1 MNYKLFIQSKDYRY
15 YLYALAAC
23 LVLWI
28 FEPYVTDLFKGVS
41 EVFAGCRRMPFVLL
55 VLCVAVGL
63 SVYVCIKVFGNKKQY
78 VSHKQLAFLL
88 FVAIVYAYYRFKS
101 GLPFELWGFSVKG
114 VRLAWT
120 DLLALP
126 LLCRLLQFV
135 LYPRSNG
142 QSLQESLLFSDK
154 AIDRPVDD
162 IFGYQDFVDDMLSD
176 VYCLDLSE
184 SYSIGVTGDWGQG
197 KSSYLNLLKNNVE
210 SRGDLCVVFSPRASK
225 STEAIQEDFFR
236 QLSACLFKYHT
247 NLGNNIRRYT
257 KVLSIADDGWFGKM
271 VSALETLDLDDEK
284 AAINNGIKRIGKKL
298 FVIIEDF
305 DRLTAEEILEVMKVI
320 DRNGDFCNTVY
331 VSAYDKR
338 YVNSVLGSYFGNDNA
353 QDYSDKYFQYEY
365 ALPPQKSSAIVGFI
379 EEFLNKSVFVEDD
392 YRRAS
397 AKAFLESNE
406 KIIVVFLPSLRHA
419 KRFLN
424 VFGPRYLKIKED
436 VRFDDFF
443 FLTLLRYVDIG
454 TYNALGRLELVI
466 PNSFLDYQE
475 KVFTLARNAED
486 ELKERKGKKQSIEI
500 LSRLFPEVNS
510 VKNDYVGRI
519 RWIDSFDLYFYD
531 YRPGKAYVKDLLNL
545 YLENSDEDAF
555 QRIDEGVEKGF
566 ATSFIDF
573 LCGRRDY
580 WLVSVQNYFRRF
592 KLLCYL
598 NHKVGRSVQLE
609 NEICNSWEKDA
620 AKDMES
626 IISPK
631 DYKERMEEVVREM
644 IPVVPVEMGYL
655 FIQELDS
662 IYDSLGVKRDLLFS
676 FEILTGMAIW
686 AQRYYYQLYG
696 SDAFDYNVAFVLAG
710 IRQKNVLSTVV
721 EPAKQEIVS
730 LMKLHPD
737 EFASKI
743 IELRLESLGGKKLIQ
758 ISFTSVFLAEQ
769 FFPVDGFGFNDWL
782 KLLSSVSARSVLSLV
797 HDYYM
802 SGRRPLRVDALMDE
816 YSEGDFD
823 SLYEAIV
830 NDSNRKLDA
839 AIQGIIEEGSVFD
852 FKGLRY
858 RIGASEEEIK
868 SSINRLV
875 EARAINARYVKLKE
889 EVEPFD
895 NGDFIQIRWDLFVT
909 LKLGIEKTENL
920 FVIESII
927 DDRQL
932 KLVGFSRLFSVD
944 ELRPVFIEDEV
955 SQKIYFDPEMPQP
968 HSVDC
973 RFFMIHFESVFDEQE
988 VSFKQRVEQK
998 GFLFVHEVQHWLR
1011 EELGSDGLKM
1021 SEK

>member
-15 YLYALAAC
+15 YLYALAAF

-28 FEPYVTDLFKGVS
+28 FEPYVTELFKGVS
-41 EVFAGCRRMPFVLL
+41 EIFAGCRRVPFVLL
-55 VLCVAVGL
+55 VLCVAVGQ
-63 SVYVCIKVFGNKKQY
+63 SVCFCVKAFGKKKQY
-78 VSHKQLAFLL
+78 VSHKQMALLL
-88 FVAIVYAYYRFKS
+88 FVVIVYAYYRINTE
-101 GLPFELWGFSVKG
+101 LPFEFWGFSVKG
-114 VRLAWT
+114 FRLAWT
-120 DLLALP
+120 DLLVLP

-135 LYPRSNG
+135 VYPRSEG
-142 QSLQESLLFSDK
+142 QSTQESLLFSDK
-154 AIDRPVDD
+154 AINNQADD

-197 KSSYLNLLKNNVE
+197 KSSFLNLLKKGVE

-225 STEAIQEDFFR
+225 NADAIQEDFFR
-236 QLSACLFKYHT
+236 QLSVCLYKHHT
-247 NLGNNIRRYT
+247 NLGNRIRRYT
-257 KVLSIADDGWFGKM
+257 KVLSIADDGWFGKIA
-271 VSALETLDLDDEK
+271 SALETLNADDEK
-284 AAINNGIKRIGKKL
+284 AAINHAIKRIGKKL

-338 YVNSVLGSYFGNDNA
+338 YVNSVLSTYFGNDNA

-379 EEFLNKSVFVEDD
+379 EEYLKKSVFVGEVNGM
-392 YRRAS
+392 AL
-397 AKAFLESNE
+397 AKAFLKSNE
-406 KIIVVFLPSLRHA
+406 KIIVGLLPSLRHA

-443 FLTLLRYVDIG
+443 FLTLLRYIDIA
-454 TYNALGRLELVI
+454 TYNALGRLEFVI
-466 PNSFLDYQE
+466 PNSFLDYRE
-475 KVFTLARNAED
+475 KVFALVKNAED
-486 ELKERKGKKQSIEI
+486 VLKERNAKKQSMVI
-500 LSRLFPEVNS
+500 LSRLFPEVDS

-555 QRIDEGVEKGF
+555 RRIDEGIEKGLT
-566 ATSFIDF
+566 TSFVDF
-573 LCGRRDY
+573 LCGRREY
-580 WLVSVQNYFRRF
+580 WLVSAQNYFRRF

-609 NEICNSWEKDA
+609 NEICYSWEKKA
-620 AKDMES
+620 AKEMGS
-626 IISPK
+626 MIPPK
-631 DYKERMEEVVREM
+631 DYKARLEEVIREM
-644 IPVVPVEMGYL
+644 IPVAPVELGYL

-662 IYDSLGVKRDLLFS
+662 VCDSIGVKRGLLFS
-676 FEILTGMAIW
+676 PEELTGMALW

-696 SDAFDYNVAFVLAG
+696 SSAFDYDVAFALAN
-710 IRQKNVLSTVV
+710 IRQKDVLSKVV

-737 EFASKI
+737 EFAAKI
-743 IELRLESLGGKKLIQ
+743 LVIKPESLGGKKLIQ
-758 ISFTSVFLAEQ
+758 LSFASVFLAEQ
-769 FFPVDGFGFNDWL
+769 FFPVDGFSFNDWL
-782 KLLSSVSARSVLSLV
+782 KLLSSESARSVLSLV
-797 HDYYM
+797 HGYYM
-802 SGRRPLRVDALMDE
+802 SERKPLRVDALRAE

-823 SLYEAIV
+823 YLYEAIA
-830 NDSNRKLDA
+830 NDSIRRLDA
-839 AIQGIIEEGSVFD
+839 TIQGIIEEGSVFD
-852 FKGLRY
+852 YNGLKD
-858 RIGASEEEIK
+858 RINASEDEIK
-868 SSINRLV
+868 SSIKRLV
-875 EARAINARYVKLKE
+875 EARVVDARYLKLKE

-895 NGDFIQIRWDLFVT
+895 KGDFVQIRWNLYVT

-920 FVIESII
+920 FVVENII
-927 DDRQL
+927 DDGHL
-932 KLVGFSRLFSVD
+932 KLVGLSRSFSVE
-944 ELRPVFIEDEV
+944 ELRPVFIDDEV
-955 SQKIYFDPEMPQP
+955 SKQIYYDPEMPQP
-968 HSVDC
+968 HRLDY
-973 RFFMIHFESVFDEQE
+973 RYFMIHFENCFDGQE

-1011 EELGSDGLKM
+1011 EGYGNDSLKIRR
-1021 SEK
+1021 K